1 MKKTGMSEI
10 NIPDWLINLAA
21 GEYCI
26 PELCER
32 LGLSYHQIYQRLYA
46 LNLPAYKKEVNLGMG
61 VTRSMIFYTWL
72 GFEEESK
79 KINKLRVEKLS
90 KVKKGKKK

>member
-10 NIPDWLINLAA
+10 NIPDWLMSLPA

-26 PELCER
+26 PELCEKF
-32 LGLSYHQIYQRLYA
+32 GLSYHRIYQRLYA
-46 LNLPAYKKEVNLGMG
+46 LNIPSRKKEVSLGMG
-61 VTRSMIFYTWL
+61 IVKNIIFFTWR

-79 KINKLRVEKLS
+79 KINSLRVENIN
-90 KVKKGKKK
+90 KVKKGKK

>member
-10 NIPDWLINLAA
+10 NIPDWLVNLPA

-26 PELCER
+26 TELCER
-32 LGLSYHQIYQRLYA
+32 FGLSYHSIYQRLYA
-46 LNLPAYKKEVNLGMG
+46 LTLPSYKKEVSLGMG
-61 VTRSMIFYTWL
+61 INKRIIFYTWR

-79 KINKLRVEKLS
+79 KINSKRMDKLAKI
-90 KVKKGKKK
+90 KKGKKK